1 MLRVQTEKGTFSDLK
16 NIRPNVLRIQK
27 KILVTRGKLKKVS
40 PK

>member
-16 NIRPNVLRIQK
+16 NIRPIALRIQK
-27 KILVTRGKLKKVS
+27 EILVTRGKLKKVS